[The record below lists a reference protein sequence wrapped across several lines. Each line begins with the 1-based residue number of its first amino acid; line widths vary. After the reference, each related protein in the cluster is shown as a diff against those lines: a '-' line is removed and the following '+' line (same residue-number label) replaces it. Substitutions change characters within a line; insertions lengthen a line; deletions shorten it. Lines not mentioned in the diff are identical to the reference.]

1 MSRDDATLLDLVH
14 HARLLIDILDG
25 FDRALFL
32 DDVRTQLA
40 VTRLFEILGEA
51 VKRPSPAFREQYPEA
66 PWWRISGMRDVLIH
80 SYDRV
85 DLNRVWDAA
94 IDEIPN
100 LLKVIE
106 PLVPQP
112 DSELPKP

>member
-14 HARLLIDILDG
+14 HARLLTELLDG
-25 FDRALFL
+25 FDRVQFS

-51 VKRPSPAFREQYPEA
+51 VKRLSPEFRERYPA
-66 PWWRISGMRDVLIH
+66 VPWRRIAGMRDVLIH

-94 IDEIPN
+94 IEEIP
-100 LLKVIE
+100 LLLAVIA
-106 PLVPQP
+106 PMVPQRETD
-112 DSELPKP
+112 DSES